1 MIVILMG
8 PTGAGKTTVGRLLA
22 DHLGWEFEDG
32 DSFHPA
38 ANVEKMKQGIPLEDS
53 DRLPWLQAIR
63 GKMNQWV
70 ADGRNVALACSA
82 LKRIYREQ
90 LCTSPEVK
98 LVYLKG
104 TYEGKPLQVYLVDVE
119 GGQATLFVTPSGQSL
134 LIDTGW
140 PGNDDRDA
148 DRIVA
153 AAKDA
158 SVTKVDFVLLTHF
171 HKDHAGGISQLAA
184 KIPVGAVIDHG

>member
-1 MIVILMG
+1 MIVVLMG

-104 TYEGKPLQVYLVDVE
+104 TYEEIYTRLSLRTGHFASQQLLASQFAVLEEPSDAVIVDVNRSPE
-119 GGQATLFVTPSGQSL
+119 
-134 LIDTGW
+134 D
-140 PGNDDRDA
+140 
-148 DRIVA
+148 IVA
-153 AAKDA
+153 EICRQL
-158 SVTKVDFVLLTHF
+158 VLAPAQIGSNDLP
-171 HKDHAGGISQLAA
+171 KQN
-184 KIPVGAVIDHG
+184 